1 MNEARALSVIGTH
14 LFFALLCVACW
25 AQERVYVSGYIG
37 SHKITYE
44 ATSIAKEA
52 TFAIKGR
59 ADYVAI
65 TEVYPDTPE
74 AVVYRYRVCG
84 DGIGSYERCQKSLG
98 FGPVT
103 YFLRVR
109 NSKPGTIKISN
120 RLCNGS
126 SARPILIRSV
136 RPVTRDELETL
147 LKKDRFTIMGL
158 IPDGKPE
165 QRESWLDL
173 LARNLGGKSDYGID
187 VGFSSE
193 IYYANR
199 DSNNVRFQI
208 EQCKTFAHK
217 FRMPVLL
224 GLVSWWAGT
233 PVWVDD
239 GKGGKFGDIQYQQ
252 ICYSPDTEAEEN
264 PHLKALLGDRYNR
277 HYGLSIPNQWSNC
290 PWLTMNSQT
299 LNEYRYKRLEEA
311 VSHLKTV
318 VGDDHTWVKG
328 IFLENEPRY
337 WDSHIDAGNPHSN
350 RKTVWADFN
359 PVTVAAAARD
369 GINLDPTDGLSN
381 DELSWLHRNVGRYIQ
396 NTVDALRRFF
406 DRHSFKPDVPVYTHT
421 LQLRDMFPGASINHP
436 ASEWGYANGAR
447 TGLEGMWS
455 QPSDFYRVR
464 EWGQWCNLNREENDG
479 RDIAIHLWDLR
490 VAYLMGAELYNSY
503 NWHTI
508 GPERFFGYVKK
519 FLEEFPVITIPASE
533 ARYVDRRTL
542 KFKTLM
548 DVQAF
553 DRLEV
558 MVSAKR
564 NIEGSI
570 FVDIAFGNGDCVST
584 QQQFVRMDAGVHKL
598 TLEFPTLVEIPY
610 DREATL
616 VLYVFDSRGKVNPD
630 AIEFVPESAQSMKLG
645 LDLRLQRALSLY
657 VIANASRGVEE

>member
-1 MNEARALSVIGTH
+1 MNELRGLLGIH
-14 LFFALLCVACW
+14 LFLTFLCVTCW

-37 SHKITYE
+37 SHRITYD
-44 ATSIAKEA
+44 AISIAREA
-52 TFAIKGR
+52 KFGIIAQ

-65 TEVYPDTPE
+65 TEIYPDTPE
-74 AVVYRYRVCG
+74 AVVYRYRVSG

-109 NSKPGTIKISN
+109 NGKLGTIRISN
-120 RLCNGS
+120 HLCNGS
-126 SARPILIRSV
+126 NARPILIRSI

-147 LKKDRFTIMGL
+147 LKRDRFTIMGL
-158 IPDGKPE
+158 IPDGRPE

-173 LARNLGGKSDYGID
+173 LARNLSGKCDYGID
-187 VGFSSE
+187 IGFSSE

-199 DSNNVRFQI
+199 DTSNVKFQI
-208 EQCKTFAHK
+208 EQCKALARK

-233 PVWVDD
+233 PIWVDD
-239 GKGGKFGDIQYQQ
+239 GNGGKFGDIKYQQ
-252 ICYSPDTEAEEN
+252 ICYSPDAETEED
-264 PHLKALLGDRYNR
+264 PQLRALLGDRYNR
-277 HYGLSIPNQWSNC
+277 HYGLSVPNQWSNC
-290 PWLTMNSQT
+290 PWLTMNSRV
-299 LNEYRYKRLEEA
+299 LNEYRYRRLGEA

-337 WDSHIDAGNPHSN
+337 WDSDIDAGNPQSK
-350 RKTVWADFN
+350 RKIVWADFN
-359 PVTVAAAARD
+359 PATVDAAARD
-369 GINLDPTDGLSN
+369 GINLDPRDGLSN

-396 NTVDALRRFF
+396 NTVDVLRRFF
-406 DRHSFKPDVPVYTHT
+406 DKYSFNWDIPLYTHT
-421 LQLRDMFPGASINHP
+421 LQLRNMFPGASINHP

-503 NWHTI
+503 NWHAI
-508 GPERFFGYVKK
+508 GPERFFGYVRK
-519 FLEEFPVITIPASE
+519 FLEEFPVITTPVSE
-533 ARYVDRRTL
+533 VRYVDRRTL
-542 KFKTLM
+542 KFRTLM

-558 MVSAKR
+558 MVKAKQD
-564 NIEGSI
+564 IEGSI
-570 FVDIAFGNGDCVST
+570 SIDIAFGNGDCASI
-584 QQQFVRMDAGVHKL
+584 QRQFVKMGPGMHKL
-598 TLEFPTLVEIPY
+598 AIEFPTLVEIPY

-616 VLYVFDSRGKVNPD
+616 VLYVFDSRSGVNPD
-630 AIEFVPESAQSMKLG
+630 AVEFVQESSQSMKLG
-645 LDLRLQRALSLY
+645 LDLQLQRALSLY
-657 VIANASRGVEE
+657 VIANASRGIEE